1 MHLAKFTFE
10 NKELTTQID
19 EDTGVVWFSAN
30 DVCAALGFANP
41 HDAVSHHV
49 DVDDLGKREVIDS
62 LGRAQQAN
70 FVNESGLY
78 ALILGSTKETAK
90 PFKRWVTSEVLPSI
104 RRDGGYISPHAT
116 EEQLEHLRMQVDE
129 LMIEVAHLRKI
140 DHDFIARELYSLSKS
155 KGGSFWAQDYAK
167 AAEARD
173 SWKAVARGHEVQHQ
187 LVNLALEDVKE
198 VVEHLLSN
206 AKAGSKHRNDLAE
219 VASRISTNLRKRD
232 RILHDY
238 THGWGTCIPTNVQ
251 DFRLY

>member
-10 NKELTTQID
+10 NNELRVMYEEDEPLFVASDLAKILGYRDAAHLTRMLD
-19 EDTGVVWFSAN
+19 EDEVKGYKKVGT
-30 DVCAALGFANP
+30 LG
-41 HDAVSHHV
+41 
-49 DVDDLGKREVIDS
+49 GE
-62 LGRAQQAN
+62 QQMVAIT
-70 FVNESGLY
+70 ESGVYHAVFKSQRL
-78 ALILGSTKETAK
+78 EAK
-90 PFKRWVTSEVLPSI
+90 AVRRWVTGEVLPSI

-116 EEQLEHLRMQVDE
+116 EEQLEHLRLQVDE

-140 DHDFIARELYSLSKS
+140 DHDFIARELYAMSKS
-155 KGGSFWAQDYAK
+155 KGGSFWAKDYAK
-167 AAEARD
+167 AAEERD